1 MLKLIAKKSVEGV
14 PRKKE
19 NAPKNGM
26 QRCVKVE
33 RKRDAGQ
40 KMLERIAK
48 KSVDSVGKNPMEGT
62 KNPNL
67 NLNQQLGEI
76 AKKNVLDRHVEDKRI
91 GDNVLKGLQISVR
104 KIVGERKNQRRKNP
118 KEGGKEGKYFD

>member
-14 PRKKE
+14 PREKE

-40 KMLERIAK
+40 KMLKRFAK
-48 KSVDSVGKNPMEGT
+48 KSVDSVGIKTPNQ
-62 KNPNL
+62 NL
-67 NLNQQLGEI
+67 NLNQQLREI

-91 GDNVLKGLQISVR
+91 GDNVLKRLQISA
-104 KIVGERKNQRRKNP
+104 KKPVGERKNQRRKNP
-118 KEGGKEGKYFD
+118 QEGGKEGRYFD

>member
-1 MLKLIAKKSVEGV
+1 MCKSQTKKGC
-14 PRKKE
+14 RT
-19 NAPKNGM
+19 
-26 QRCVKVE
+26 
-33 RKRDAGQ
+33 

-104 KIVGERKNQRRKNP
+104 KIVRERKNQRRRNQR
-118 KEGGKEGKYFD
+118 EGDKKRNIFY

>member
-1 MLKLIAKKSVEGV
+1 
-14 PRKKE
+14 
-19 NAPKNGM
+19 M

>member
-14 PRKKE
+14 PREKE

-40 KMLERIAK
+40 KMFEHVAK
-48 KSVDSVGKNPMEGT
+48 KSVDSVGKNPIKET
-62 KNPNL
+62 KNLNPNL
-67 NLNQQLGEI
+67 NPQPGEI
-76 AKKNVLDRHVEDKRI
+76 AKKNVLEKHAEDKRI
-91 GDNVLKGLQISVR
+91 GDNVLKGLQISA
-104 KIVGERKNQRRKNP
+104 KKPVGERKKQKRKNP
-118 KEGGKEGKYFD
+118 